1 MEKTGTILGV
11 PYDIRRPTMER
22 FRERMWN
29 PDDPRIIVPRVFGA
43 GWDINLGRLKQ
54 ENIKLFWIVVAL
66 YALAFVQTLR
76 KMRRWTKRCS

>member
-29 PDDPRIIVPRVFGA
+29 PDDPRVIVPRVFGA